1 MSESTTAATPLSS
14 ERSRHFQRYREI
26 ASVLWDERVLFLLK
40 DMGMGDYFPRGASDS
55 GDPDD
60 APTGEGAKAPR
71 EVRVRRALERL
82 GPTFVKMGQ
91 LVATRRDLVSPALAR
106 ELAKL
111 KDEVPS
117 LEFEEVRP
125 VILAELGADVDELY
139 AEFDPVPLAAAS
151 IGQVYRAKLHD
162 GRDVAVK
169 VQRPGAAAGM
179 ELDFEIITRWAQ
191 AATKHTDW
199 GSSQNVAALA
209 NEFVTTLRAELDY
222 RREAADLRRFRE
234 AFAED
239 QDVTF
244 PAPVDELTTS
254 RVLTMELITGVPGT
268 RPDLMDEA
276 GIDRDRVVEIGVDC
290 YLRQIFELGY
300 FHADPH
306 EGNLFATPGGGVGFV
321 DLGRIGWISE
331 RNRAL
336 MFELMLAFVEADDA
350 AATDA
355 FASMISAGP
364 QLDVARLQRE
374 LGPMVD
380 AYQSRGLDFDL
391 QELFDTFLT
400 LVREQGLRIPSE
412 YVVLLTTLTALEGVA
427 KQLAPDYRL
436 TDTVADYARSAL
448 PERFG
453 PEQLKKKAV
462 RTLSRYA
469 HLLDELPVGLSRTLR
484 RASEGEFRVAVRPSG
499 YDHLLDR
506 LTDLVVRVAFTVLL
520 AAFVVGSSIIV
531 ALQPGNRAVNVM
543 AQALLAVA
551 SCVAIWWMIG
561 LLFSRRRRR
570 R

>member
-1 MSESTTAATPLSS
+1 M
-14 ERSRHFQRYREI
+14 
-26 ASVLWDERVLFLLK
+26 
-40 DMGMGDYFPRGASDS
+40 
-55 GDPDD
+55 
-60 APTGEGAKAPR
+60 
-71 EVRVRRALERL
+71 
-82 GPTFVKMGQ
+82 
-91 LVATRRDLVSPALAR
+91 DLVSG
-106 ELAKL
+106 
-111 KDEVPS
+111 
-117 LEFEEVRP
+117 
-125 VILAELGADVDELY
+125 I
-139 AEFDPVPLAAAS
+139 
-151 IGQVYRAKLHD
+151 
-162 GRDVAVK
+162 
-169 VQRPGAAAGM
+169 
-179 ELDFEIITRWAQ
+179 
-191 AATKHTDW
+191 
-199 GSSQNVAALA
+199 
-209 NEFVTTLRAELDY
+209 
-222 RREAADLRRFRE
+222 
-234 AFAED
+234 
-239 QDVTF
+239 
-244 PAPVDELTTS
+244 
-254 RVLTMELITGVPGT
+254 PGT

-276 GIDRDRVVEIGVDC
+276 GIDRGTVVEIGVGC

-306 EGNLFATPGGGVGFV
+306 EGNLFAMPGGGVGFV

-336 MFELMLAFVEADDA
+336 MFELMLAFVEGDDA

-364 QLDVARLQRE
+364 RLDVAVLQRE

-391 QELFDTFLT
+391 GELFETFLT

-412 YVVLLTTLTALEGVA
+412 YVVLLTTLAALEGVA

-436 TDTVADYARSAL
+436 TETVADYARSAL
-448 PERFG
+448 PDRFG
-453 PEQLKKKAV
+453 PEQLKNKAV
-462 RTLSRYA
+462 RVLSRYA

-499 YDHLLDR
+499 YDQLLDR

-561 LLFSRRRRR
+561 LLFSRGRRRG
-570 R
+570 